1 MIPLEYWFVIP
12 GIAVALVVAGHAV
25 FAAITY
31 LQNSVR
37 RT

>member
-1 MIPLEYWFVIP
+1 MIPLEYWLVIP
-12 GIAVALVVAGHAV
+12 AIPVALVVIAHAA